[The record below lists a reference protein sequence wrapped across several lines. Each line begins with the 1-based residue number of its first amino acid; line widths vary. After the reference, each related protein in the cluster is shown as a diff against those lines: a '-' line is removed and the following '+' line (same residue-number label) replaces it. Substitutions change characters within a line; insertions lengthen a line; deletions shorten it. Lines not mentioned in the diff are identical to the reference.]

1 MRDSGFLLGNDNISL
16 VFFHHHESQI
26 IDSFHI
32 SFHSAL
38 TKIALILQS
47 DAVELAPS
55 TVKTTVVFFSSSVE
69 LIYDVQEK
77 KVDYIINTFS
87 GNHNLTWL
95 KLCHLELHFCLQASC
110 GFMCRRGTVSNT
122 HESLA
127 RIQRSLF

>member
-77 KVDYIINTFS
+77 KGRLY
-87 GNHNLTWL
+87 HQ
-95 KLCHLELHFCLQASC
+95 HFLRKSQLNMAKVVSFGASLLSPS
-110 GFMCRRGTVSNT
+110 FLWIYVSKRN
-122 HESLA
+122 SL
-127 RIQRSLF
+127 